1 MTSAEVRHRR
11 GLLVVIL
18 LGAVFLAL
26 LSALIL
32 ASGKR
37 RDDTTAQSESLS
49 VLPLRVRLRTEPNT
63 KSPVVATETEG
74 TQLRVVEDRGP
85 WVRVQDSEGI
95 SGWTERNSLE
105 RLPKDTS
112 SSE

>member
-18 LGAVFLAL
+18 LGVIFLAL

-37 RDDTTAQSESLS
+37 PNDLSAQSESLS
-49 VLPLRVRLRTEPNT
+49 VLPLRVRLRTGPTT
-63 KSPVVATETEG
+63 KSPVAATEPESTR
-74 TQLRVVEDRGP
+74 LRVAEDPAPG
-85 WVRVQDSEGI
+85 VRLRYAHAI
-95 SGWTERNSLE
+95 NRPTT
-105 RLPKDTS
+105 P
-112 SSE
+112 

>member
-18 LGAVFLAL
+18 LGVIFLAL

-37 RDDTTAQSESLS
+37 PDESAAQSESLS
-49 VLPLRVRLRTEPNT
+49 VLPLRVRLRTAPNT
-63 KSPVVATETEG
+63 QAPVVATETEG
-74 TQLRVVEDRGP
+74 TRLRMIEAV
-85 WVRVQDSEGI
+85 SY
-95 SGWTERNSLE
+95 THLT
-105 RLPKDTS
+105 LPTICS
-112 SSE
+112 V